1 MRNVLRFVRGLAVV
15 EVVLSLVAL
24 PQGLIALRSALSSDV
39 GDNGMGDTFA
49 LGAGLTLIV
58 LGVGGV
64 VLGSTLAI
72 LATRALPDPV
82 EVRGSRRTVLV
93 AALAV
98 AGLEVP
104 LSAVGGGGGWL
115 LNASAIA
122 AFAAGFLVVAVTS
135 RPRGEPVLAGALAI
149 ALLALGVFPLLGQAS
164 QNDAGARRAARVALL
179 PVDWQA
185 AVAVATAAAPDR
197 WAVPTLSARVTDYAP
212 SEEGGFLP
220 ARLVGQPLRGIIVV
234 DCAGSERLQVVARDR
249 DAPAE
254 VAPVV
259 LGTTTCRPEPQVVT
273 IPIPIFTVDADPS
286 ATYVLGI
293 AVDPVNEGPT
303 GGMNRALL
311 LVALT
316 DTPDP
321 DREALV
327 APFVAA
333 FGTEEPR

>member
-1 MRNVLRFVRGLAVV
+1 VSNVLRVVHRLALA
-15 EVVLSLVAL
+15 EVVLSVLAVPL
-24 PQGLIALRSALSSDV
+24 GVVALRSALRPDI

-49 LGAGLTLIV
+49 LGAGLTLLV
-58 LGVGGV
+58 LGVAGA
-64 VLGSTLAI
+64 VLGSVLAI

-82 EVRGSRRTVLV
+82 EMGRSRQTVLA

-98 AGLEVP
+98 AGFEVL
-104 LSAVGGGGGWL
+104 LSAVVGGGWL
-115 LNASAIA
+115 LNASVIA
-122 AFAAGFLVVAVTS
+122 ALVAGFLVIAVTS
-135 RPRGEPVLAGALAI
+135 RRRGEPVLAGVLALT
-149 ALLALGVFPLLGQAS
+149 LLALGLFPLLGQAS
-164 QNDAGARRAARVALL
+164 QNDDGARRATRVALL
-179 PVDWQA
+179 PAEWQGA
-185 AVAVATAAAPDR
+185 LAAAAASAPDS

-234 DCAGSERLQVVARDR
+234 DCAGSKQLEVVARHR
-249 DAPAE
+249 DAPAGD
-254 VAPVV
+254 APVV
-259 LGTTTCRPEPQVVT
+259 LGTTQCRQEPQVVT
-273 IPIPIFTVDADPS
+273 IEIPVFTVHTDPS

-293 AVDPVNEGPT
+293 AVDPINEDPT

-316 DTPDP
+316 GTPDP

>member
-1 MRNVLRFVRGLAVV
+1 MRNVLRFVRGLALA
-15 EVVLSLVAL
+15 EVAL
-24 PQGLIALRSALSSDV
+24 SVLAVPLGVVALRSALSTDV

-49 LGAGLTLIV
+49 LGAGLTLLV
-58 LGVGGV
+58 LGVAGI

-82 EVRGSRRTVLV
+82 EVSRSRRTVIA

-98 AGLEVP
+98 AGFEVP
-104 LSAVGGGGGWL
+104 LSAVVGGGWL
-115 LNASAIA
+115 LNASVIA
-122 AFAAGFLVVAVTS
+122 ALAAGFLVIAVTS
-135 RPRGEPVLAGALAI
+135 RRRGEPVLAGVLAL
-149 ALLALGVFPLLGQAS
+149 ALLALGLFPILGQAS
-164 QNDAGARRAARVALL
+164 QNDGGARRAARIALL
-179 PVDWQA
+179 PAEWQA
-185 AVAVATAAAPDR
+185 AVAAATAAAPDN

-220 ARLVGQPLRGIIVV
+220 VRLVGQPLRGIIVV
-234 DCAGSERLQVVARDR
+234 DCAGSERLHVVARDR

-273 IPIPIFTVDADPS
+273 IAIPIFTVDADPS

-293 AVDPVNEGPT
+293 AVDPINEGPT

>member
-72 LATRALPDPV
+72 LATRALPDSV
-82 EVRGSRRTVLV
+82 EVSRSRRTVLA

-98 AGLEVP
+98 AGLEVL
-104 LSAVGGGGGWL
+104 LSAVDGGGWL

-135 RPRGEPVLAGALAI
+135 RRRGEPVLAGALAI

-179 PVDWQA
+179 PVEWQA
-185 AVAVATAAAPDR
+185 AVAAATAAAPDR

>member
-1 MRNVLRFVRGLAVV
+1 LAVV

-24 PQGLIALRSALSSDV
+24 PLGVVALRSAISTDV

-49 LGAGLTLIV
+49 LGTGLTLLV
-58 LGVGGV
+58 VGVAGI

-82 EVRGSRRTVLV
+82 EVDRSRRTVLA

-98 AGLEVP
+98 AGFEVL
-104 LSAVGGGGGWL
+104 LSAVVGGGWL

-122 AFAAGFLVVAVTS
+122 AFAVGFLVVAITS
-135 RPRGEPVLAGALAI
+135 RRRGEPVLAGALAV
-149 ALLALGVFPLLGQAS
+149 ALLALGVFPQLGQAS
-164 QNDAGARRAARVALL
+164 QNDTGARRAERVALL
-179 PVDWQA
+179 PVEWQA
-185 AVAVATAAAPDR
+185 AVAAATAAAPDR

-220 ARLVGQPLRGIIVV
+220 AGLVGQLLRGIIVV
-234 DCAGSERLQVVARDR
+234 DCAGSERLEVVARDR
-249 DAPAE
+249 DAPAD

-273 IPIPIFTVDADPS
+273 IAIPIFTVDSDPS

-321 DREALV
+321 DREALL

>member
-1 MRNVLRFVRGLAVV
+1 MRNLLRVVRGLAVV

-24 PQGLIALRSALSSDV
+24 PLGVVALRSAISTDV

-49 LGAGLTLIV
+49 LGTGLTLLV
-58 LGVGGV
+58 VGVAGI

-82 EVRGSRRTVLV
+82 EVDRSRRTVLA
-93 AALAV
+93 AALPV
-98 AGLEVP
+98 AGFEVL
-104 LSAVGGGGGWL
+104 LSAVVGGGWL

-122 AFAAGFLVVAVTS
+122 AFAVGFLVVAITS
-135 RPRGEPVLAGALAI
+135 RRRGEPVLAGALAV

-164 QNDAGARRAARVALL
+164 QNDTGARRAERVALL
-179 PVDWQA
+179 PVEWQA
-185 AVAVATAAAPDR
+185 AVAAATAAAPDR

-220 ARLVGQPLRGIIVV
+220 AGLVGQLLRGIIVV
-234 DCAGSERLQVVARDR
+234 DCAGSERLEVVARDR
-249 DAPAE
+249 DAPAD

-273 IPIPIFTVDADPS
+273 IAIPIFTVDSDPS

-321 DREALV
+321 DREALL

>member
-1 MRNVLRFVRGLAVV
+1 LRNLLRVVRGLAVV

-24 PQGLIALRSALSSDV
+24 PLGVVALRSAISTDV

-49 LGAGLTLIV
+49 LGTGLTLLV
-58 LGVGGV
+58 VGVAGI

-82 EVRGSRRTVLV
+82 EVDRSRRTVLA

-98 AGLEVP
+98 AGFEVL
-104 LSAVGGGGGWL
+104 LSAVVGGGWL

-122 AFAAGFLVVAVTS
+122 AFAVGFLVVAITS
-135 RPRGEPVLAGALAI
+135 RRRGEPVLAGALAV

-164 QNDAGARRAARVALL
+164 QNDTGARRAERVALL
-179 PVDWQA
+179 PVEWQA
-185 AVAVATAAAPDR
+185 AVAAATAAAPDR

-220 ARLVGQPLRGIIVV
+220 AGLVGQLLRGIIVV
-234 DCAGSERLQVVARDR
+234 DCAGSERLEVVARDR
-249 DAPAE
+249 DAPAD

-273 IPIPIFTVDADPS
+273 IAIPIFTVDSDPS

-321 DREALV
+321 DREALL

>member
-1 MRNVLRFVRGLAVV
+1 VHNFLRVVRGSALV
-15 EVVLSLVAL
+15 EVVLAVLAL
-24 PQGLIALRSALSSDV
+24 PLGLTALRSALSPDV

-49 LGAGLTLIV
+49 LGTGLTLLV
-58 LGVGGV
+58 LGVVGI

-82 EVRGSRRTVLV
+82 EVDRSRRTVLA

-98 AGLEVP
+98 AGFEVL
-104 LSAVGGGGGWL
+104 LSAVVGGGWL

-122 AFAAGFLVVAVTS
+122 AFAVGFLVVAVTS
-135 RPRGEPVLAGALAI
+135 RRRGEPVLAGALAV

-164 QNDAGARRAARVALL
+164 QNDTGARRAERVALL
-179 PVDWQA
+179 PVEWQA
-185 AVAVATAAAPDR
+185 AVAAATAAAPDR
-197 WAVPTLSARVTDYAP
+197 WAVPTLSARVTDYAS

-234 DCAGSERLQVVARDR
+234 DCAGSERLEVVARDR

-254 VAPVV
+254 VAPVI
-259 LGTTTCRPEPQVVT
+259 LGTTPCSPEPQVVT
-273 IPIPIFTVDADPS
+273 IEIPIFTVDADPS

-311 LVALT
+311 LVART

-321 DREALV
+321 DREALL